1 MKILMILSNSFI
13 VDPRVYKEALSL
25 SDAGHTVTVIFWDRE
40 AKYPAEQTV
49 KNVRVIGIQTTGFM
63 KFLPHDLFRNPLWWR
78 RAYKKAHD
86 LYQKGDTFD
95 VVHCHDLDTL
105 QTGVWLK
112 RDLNIKL
119 IYDAHEI
126 FGYMIERTLPRFV
139 SKISF
144 IIEKILIKQVDQII
158 TVNDPLKTF
167 FSKITATPIHIVMNC
182 GEITTRTYVPPNN
195 TIFTVTYFGILDS
208 SRMFPRILEYLGT
221 LDKVQF
227 IIAGKKARL
236 YNEVEQMSKNYNNII
251 FLGSIPYD
259 TVIEKTMQCNVIL
272 CMLNPSDRN
281 NQVGLPNKI
290 FEAMLTGRPVIVT
303 KGLYYSKLVESEKCG
318 ISVDYD
324 FEEVKK
330 SILMLQDD
338 PELCEELGKNGL
350 HAALREYNWEKQK
363 ETLLAVYERLT
374 T

>member
-1 MKILMILSNSFI
+1 M
-13 VDPRVYKEALSL
+13 
-25 SDAGHTVTVIFWDRE
+25 
-40 AKYPAEQTV
+40 
-49 KNVRVIGIQTTGFM
+49 KNVRVIGIQTTGIM

-78 RAYKKAHD
+78 RAYKKACD

-167 FSKITATPIHIVMNC
+167 FSKITATPIHIIMNC

-221 LDKVQF
+221 IDKIQF

-236 YNEVEQMSKNYNNII
+236 YNEVEQLSKNYNNTI

-272 CMLNPSDRN
+272 CMLDPSDRN

-330 SILMLQDD
+330 SILMLRDD
-338 PELCEELGKNGL
+338 PGLCEELGKNGL
-350 HAALREYNWEKQK
+350 HAAIREYNWEKQK
-363 ETLLAVYERLT
+363 EALLAVYERLKI
-374 T
+374 

>member
-25 SDAGHTVTVIFWDRE
+25 SDAGHSVTVIFWDRE
-40 AKYPAEQTV
+40 GKYPAEQTV
-49 KNVRVIGIQTTGFM
+49 KNVRVIGIQTTGIM

-78 RAYKKAHD
+78 RAYKKACD

-167 FSKITATPIHIVMNC
+167 FSKITATPIHIIMNC

-221 LDKVQF
+221 IDKIQF

-236 YNEVEQMSKNYNNII
+236 YNEVEQLSKNYNNTI

-272 CMLNPSDRN
+272 CMLDPSDRN

-330 SILMLQDD
+330 SILMLRDD

-350 HAALREYNWEKQK
+350 HAAIREYNWEKQK
-363 ETLLAVYERLT
+363 EALLAVYERLKI
-374 T
+374 